1 MFRHLYSRNS
11 PLQLAVVTLAQ
22 IYLCGVAQGADQIVT
37 FAKLASWARPQ
48 DNKVKVEVD
57 LAVVPTVNV
66 WVTCSMKDGSAT
78 APKNFTAK
86 SVKLTFRANTDKVLY
101 AEFEI
106 NTKAANETGKYL
118 ETAYVELV
126 GHLNAKI
133 ATTRMSVTF
142 LANSYPDP
150 VVFTQGGAGAN
161 KSNKY
166 GDWLIAQANF
176 DASAPGRQYESYFA
190 IAFSPNNANVNAKK
204 IAFLQ
209 IKEAWDTDKN
219 QPVFQGVEQ
228 YRKAG
233 DPQKNW
239 ALFQAYPRKYGWYGK
254 LDCENCAMDPAYG
267 VYGASPNPLE
277 GAFTRYYVYGK
288 TVNAEWY
295 METYAYGTTIYGG
308 VSWGFTV
315 NNGKLTANTPTFLG
329 ARSNNLDLCVTG
341 WNTQTTLGLRSQMNE
356 SPIQVQLPALTGP

>member
-1 MFRHLYSRNS
+1 M
-11 PLQLAVVTLAQ
+11 
-22 IYLCGVAQGADQIVT
+22 
-37 FAKLASWARPQ
+37 
-48 DNKVKVEVD
+48 
-57 LAVVPTVNV
+57 
-66 WVTCSMKDGSAT
+66 
-78 APKNFTAK
+78 
-86 SVKLTFRANTDKVLY
+86 LY

-118 ETAYVELV
+118 ETAYVKLV

-133 ATTRMSVTF
+133 ANPRMSVTF

-166 GDWLIAQANF
+166 GDWLVAQANF
-176 DASAPGRQYESYFA
+176 DAANAGGEYKSYFA
-190 IAFSPNNANVNAKK
+190 IAFSPNSANVNAKS

-209 IKEAWDTDKN
+209 IKEAWDTDKT

-233 DPQKNW
+233 NW
-239 ALFQAYPRKYGWYGK
+239 ALFQVDGRQLPFYGWLNCKNCGMDPKYGVAG
-254 LDCENCAMDPAYG
+254 NCPDPTR
-267 VYGASPNPLE
+267 

-288 TVNAEWY
+288 TVNADWY
-295 METYAYGTTIYGG
+295 METYAVGTSVYGG

-315 NNGKLTANTPTFLG
+315 NNGKLTANTPAFLG

-341 WNTQTTLGLRSQMNE
+341 WNTQALLDVYKHMNAF
-356 SPIQVQLPALTGP
+356 PQDRLAPLTGP